1 METYIKFGGLT
12 NDFHARKG
20 IFSRKTPSTSSI
32 EAMHEAC
39 FNLPDGYHQ
48 DDIYPHL
55 KMYTDSIDTFWPSG
69 INERIL
75 TSKIMNARNGPPDW
89 VSGPE
94 GITYTCED
102 VTISVRTRLPIP
114 EGCLNSDM

>member
-1 METYIKFGGLT
+1 
-12 NDFHARKG
+12 
-20 IFSRKTPSTSSI
+20 
-32 EAMHEAC
+32 MHEAC

-48 DDIYPHL
+48 DEIYPSL
-55 KMYTDSIDTFWPSG
+55 KVYTNPIGEFWPSG
-69 INERIL
+69 MDERIM
-75 TSKIMNARNGPPDW
+75 TSSIMRARDQGPPDW
-89 VSGPE
+89 KSGPE